1 MVCAVCFDDEIRV
14 WWDDYGRAK
23 DGCRYQV
30 FLNGKNCIYTKE
42 VYYDFKNLEAG
53 VEYAFCIQLVDE
65 NDCVLDTPQTAKF
78 STLPKKSRLDVTK
91 APYFAIGD
99 GKTDNTQTIQRAF
112 DNCSAKEYVYFPMGT
127 YLCGA
132 IKMRGEV
139 KIRFDAGATLC
150 NKKSANR

>member
-1 MVCAVCFDDEIRV
+1 MIYAVCFDDEIRV
-14 WWDDYGRAK
+14 WWGDLRKSPNEGY
-23 DGCRYQV
+23 YQV

-65 NDCVLDTPQTAKF
+65 NDCVLAAPQTAKF

-91 APYFAIGD
+91 EPYCAFGD
-99 GKTDNTQTIQRAF
+99 GKTDTTQAIQRAF
-112 DNCSAKEYVYFPMGT
+112 DDCTEKEYVYFPMGT
-127 YLCGA
+127 YICGA
-132 IKMRGEV
+132 LKMRGEV

-150 NKKSANR
+150 NTRK